1 MLTTLRDILER
12 FVFDPSLIDLVLW
25 FPYLSWHDFAV
36 SVATV
41 VAWRMVS
48 ERMERFA
55 SYYLRR
61 ACAGGLLR
69 LALIVRPDVYQVA
82 PLPRRRPAA
91 RERASARSQVPRIAV
106 QRGFCGPMMTA
117 R

>member
-12 FVFDPSLIDLVLW
+12 FVFDPSLIDLVVW

-48 ERMERFA
+48 ERMERYA

-61 ACAGGLLR
+61 ACADGLLR
-69 LALIVRPDVYQVA
+69 LALLVRPDTPYA
-82 PLPRRRPAA
+82 PPRRPAA
-91 RERASARSQVPRIAV
+91 TSERASARSQGPRIAV
-106 QRGFCGPMMTA
+106 QRGFYGPMMTT

>member
-1 MLTTLRDILER
+1 MLTTLRDIFER
-12 FVFDPSLIDLVLW
+12 FVFDPSLIDLVVW

-36 SVATV
+36 STATV
-41 VAWRMVS
+41 VAWRLVS
-48 ERMERFA
+48 DRMERFA

-69 LALIVRPDVYQVA
+69 LALLVRPEA
-82 PLPRRRPAA
+82 PYAPTPRRRGVTREGAA
-91 RERASARSQVPRIAV
+91 ARSQRPRISV
-106 QRGFCGPMMTA
+106 QRGFYGPMMTA